1 MKMTGKKIIIA
12 ALALLLVSCSS
23 QPQQQA
29 TEKKA
34 AKTYRIGFMI
44 CNSEKETLERFVPF
58 TAYLSAKLGVNF
70 EPVAIDTIN
79 FTREMENLDFTHT
92 NSLLYIILNRF
103 HGVRILAAEKKGSLG
118 EKSQGIIIARKD
130 SDIKSI
136 GDLKGKTMIFG
147 PTLGPTGFMSQ
158 VDLLQQAGI
167 DPDNDLP
174 FYTIPAGSFKHEK
187 VAYGVLFERYDA
199 GALPLDDIEI
209 MTADGRLDPEDF
221 TIVARAE
228 PVPYCN
234 FGVSQ
239 KIDDS
244 FATRFKEA
252 LLALTEED
260 TVEVGG
266 ERVKVLDRA
275 LVDGYVDISDA
286 DFDPVREMAKRT
298 NMPPYQKF

>member
-1 MKMTGKKIIIA
+1 MNTTGKTIIIA
-12 ALALLLVSCSS
+12 VLALFLLSCSS
-23 QPQQQA
+23 EPQQQEA
-29 TEKKA
+29 TGNKA
-34 AKTYRIGFMI
+34 AETYRIGFMI
-44 CNSEKETLERFVPF
+44 CNPENETLERFVHF
-58 TAYLSAKLGVNF
+58 TAYLSEKLGVYF

-79 FTREMENLDFTHT
+79 FTREMESLDFTHT

-130 SDIKSI
+130 SGIEKID
-136 GDLKGKTMIFG
+136 DLKGKTMIFG

-158 VDLLQQAGI
+158 IDLLQQAGI
-167 DPDNDLP
+167 DPDTDLP

-239 KIDDS
+239 RIDDR
-244 FATRFKEA
+244 FAARFKEA
-252 LLALTEED
+252 LLDLTDQD
-260 TVEVGG
+260 TVAIDG
-266 ERVKVLDRA
+266 ERVKVRVSPVELE
-275 LVDGYVDISDA
+275 A
-286 DFDPVREMAKRT
+286 DLIGIGPSQAAHGCT
-298 NMPPYQKF
+298 PAP